1 MHDERDVVV
10 YGSACPACT
19 QAKAVLDHY
28 GVAYRSQPISEL
40 PRRHGR
46 VRSMPQITIG
56 GELLGGINQLL
67 GLAGSGGLARLGR
80 AELGPWVRVRRR
92 LGRGYDVEL
101 LDALGRVHRRR
112 RVSDPVEAERLRI
125 VWASHGDDI

>member
-1 MHDERDVVV
+1 
-10 YGSACPACT
+10 
-19 QAKAVLDHY
+19 
-28 GVAYRSQPISEL
+28 
-40 PRRHGR
+40 
-46 VRSMPQITIG
+46 MPQITIG

-67 GLAGSGGLARLGR
+67 GLARSGGLARLGR